1 MGQDTQQL
9 LERVRAVLEAG
20 DDTALVRELA
30 EDRPEDVAEVFEL
43 LDDGQR
49 SQIIFALPPRLAAE
63 VIALLDEADRS
74 EVIEDLD
81 DEKLTE
87 LVAELPPDDAA
98 DVIGELTDQRGG
110 EVLEHVPDEKA
121 ALIEELLEY
130 DEESAGGIMTPDLIA
145 LTGDTT
151 VGQCV
156 RSVRAASPD
165 EDLHEIY
172 VIDGSM
178 RVLGTVPLRALVIN
192 PKETKLAD
200 LCEPDPITIGVDEDQ
215 EEVVRLFRKYD
226 LAAIP
231 VVDAAGKLVG
241 RITTDDAMDVAD
253 EEAAEDLLRMAGT
266 DPSEME
272 TASPFRAAAIRL
284 TWLLPCMLIFTVTAA
299 VIALSERRFSGAVY
313 AAVIAFVP
321 MIGAMSGNSGIQIST
336 VIVRGLATGDLAGTR
351 IGLALRREGV
361 IALLMAPVCGLFA
374 AVITRLGLP
383 VLEWV
388 GVFEGTVDA
397 GPVAGAVGV
406 GMTLAMLFAGGLG
419 ILLPFSFRR
428 IGVDP
433 AIASGPIVTTVNDV
447 ISVSVYLAI
456 AIAFMG

>member
-1 MGQDTQQL
+1 MGEDSQQI
-9 LERVRAVLEAG
+9 LERVRAILDGG
-20 DDTALVRELA
+20 DDAALIRELA
-30 EDRPEDVAEVFEL
+30 EDRPEDIAEVFEL
-43 LDDGQR
+43 LGDEQR
-49 SQIIFALPPRLAAE
+49 SQIIFALPPRSAAE
-63 VIALLDEADRS
+63 VIALLDEADRG
-74 EVIEDLD
+74 EVVDDLD
-81 DEKLTE
+81 DQKLTE
-87 LVAELPPDDAA
+87 LVTELPPDDAA
-98 DVIGELTDQRGG
+98 DVIGELTDERGG
-110 EVLEHVPDEKA
+110 EVLDHVPDEKA
-121 ALIEELLEY
+121 AQIEELLEY

-172 VIDGSM
+172 VIDGRM
-178 RVLGTVPLRALVIN
+178 QVLGTVPLRALVIH
-192 PKETKLAD
+192 PKETSLAD
-200 LCEPDPITIGVDEDQ
+200 LCQPDPITIRADEDQ
-215 EEVVRLFRKYD
+215 EEAVRLFRKYD

-231 VVDAAGKLVG
+231 VVDASGKLVG
-241 RITTDDAMDVAD
+241 RITTDDVMDVAD

-284 TWLLPCMLIFTVTAA
+284 SWLLPCMLIFTITAT

-351 IGLALRREGV
+351 IGVALKREGV
-361 IALLMAPVCGLFA
+361 IALLLAPVCGFFA
-374 AVITRLGLP
+374 AVISRLGLP
-383 VLEWV
+383 ILESV

-397 GPVAGAVGV
+397 SVVAGAVGA
-406 GMTLAMLFAGGLG
+406 GMTVAMLFAGSLG

-428 IGVDP
+428 FGVDP

-456 AIAFMG
+456 AIAVMG